1 MTRDQFAEVIELAV
15 LFANMV
21 SKMDGG
27 EPIEMEHLFYQD
39 GILGEDEMVIRV
51 RGLEDDFEN

>member
-15 LFANMV
+15 LFASMV

-27 EPIEMEHLFYQD
+27 EPIEMEHLYYQD
-39 GILGEDEMVIRV
+39 GLFDDDEMVIRV
-51 RGLEDDFEN
+51 QGLEDDCEN